1 MIPFLR
7 NGVFLLPVPPQPEGE
22 GSALRRQIEW
32 LWKNMDAPYR
42 RRHVIALCICAFTCL
57 LLLVNP
63 ALSRRLID
71 DVIMAGNPDPLLP
84 ILAVMLAVK
93 LGREGLRYMMV
104 IFLEKD
110 SQNVVFNLRRR
121 LFTKMQYNDMCF
133 FDSHRTGD
141 LMTRMSA
148 DLDWCRHFLSYIDYR
163 IIDAVCTFV
172 FATVYLTI
180 VNWKLTLLLIV
191 ITPVLLLITKFFSK
205 HVRPR
210 FVFMREKLSEMN
222 TAAQENIAGNRVVK
236 AFAREEYEKERFEQK
251 NRAFMNSHLRI
262 NKLWLTFFPVIE
274 LLVNA
279 IQLVTVFVG
288 GLFIIQGE
296 LTPGELAIFTGLSW
310 AVSNPMREMG
320 NLINGLQRFSTSAA
334 KVTDLYY
341 ATPSITDETDA
352 TAHEQVRGGIE
363 FDHVSFCFDQKPV
376 LTDVTFSVQPG
387 QTVAVMGPT
396 GSGKTTLIHLLARFY
411 DVTEGEIRV
420 DGCNVKQWR
429 LRELRGGIGTA
440 TQDVFL
446 FSDTVEGN
454 IAFGNQE
461 LTLDEVKDFARR
473 ADAAEFAEKLPEGY
487 DTIIGERGVGLSG
500 GQRQRIALARALAVR
515 PGILVMDD
523 TTSAVDSETEQY
535 IQDQLRHLPFEC
547 TKFIIAQRISSMRD
561 ADLILV
567 LEDGR
572 ITEQG
577 THRELLEKRGY
588 YWQTYCLQYGISIQG
603 VEAAATT
610 DDRDPVRTEAAEV

>member
-1 MIPFLR
+1 MWK
-7 NGVFLLPVPPQPEGE
+7 
-22 GSALRRQIEW
+22 QITW
-32 LWKNMDAPYR
+32 LWENMDVRYR
-42 RRHVIALCICAFTCL
+42 RRHVAALIICAFTCL

-71 DVIMAGNPDPLLP
+71 DVIVAQNPDPLLP

-93 LGREGLRYMMV
+93 LGREGLRYLMV
-104 IFLEKD
+104 IFLETD
-110 SQNVVFNLRRR
+110 SQNVVYNLRRR
-121 LFTKMQYNDMCF
+121 LFSKMQYSDMRF
-133 FDSHRTGD
+133 FDAHRTGD

-163 IIDAVCTFV
+163 ILDAVCTFV
-172 FATVYLTI
+172 FATVYLAI
-180 VNWKLTLLLIV
+180 VNLKLTLMLIV
-191 ITPVLLLITKFFSK
+191 ITPVLLLITKFFSR

-210 FVFMREKLSEMN
+210 FVFMREKLSDMN

-236 AFAREEYEKERFEQK
+236 AFAREEYEKERFETK
-251 NRAFMNSHLRI
+251 NRAFMESHLRI
-262 NKLWLTFFPVIE
+262 NKLWLTFFPMIE

-310 AVSNPMREMG
+310 AVSNPMRELG
-320 NLINGLQRFSTSAA
+320 NLINDLQRFSTSAA
-334 KVTDLYY
+334 KVMELHYGK
-341 ATPSITDETDA
+341 PEIVDA
-352 TAHEQVRGGIE
+352 PDAEDHGRMRGQIE
-363 FDHVSFCFDQKPV
+363 FDHVSFRMDSTPI
-376 LTDVTFSVQPG
+376 LTDVSFAVQPG

-420 DGCNVKQWR
+420 DGCDVRQWKLKQ
-429 LRELRGGIGTA
+429 LRGGIGTA

-454 IAFGNQE
+454 VAFGNQD

-473 ADAAEFAEKLPEGY
+473 ADAAEFIDKLPEGY

-515 PGILVMDD
+515 PSILVMDD

-535 IQDQLRHLPFEC
+535 IQAQLRDLPFEC

-567 LEDGR
+567 LQDGR
-572 ITEQG
+572 IAEQG
-577 THRELLEKRGY
+577 THEELLKKRGY
-588 YWQTYCLQYGISIQG
+588 YWQTYCLQYGIPMK
-603 VEAAATT
+603 EA
-610 DDRDPVRTEAAEV
+610 V

>member
-1 MIPFLR
+1 M
-7 NGVFLLPVPPQPEGE
+7 GK
-22 GSALRRQIEW
+22 QIRW
-32 LWKNMDAPYR
+32 LWENMDKPYQK
-42 RRHVIALCICAFTCL
+42 RHIIALCVCVITCA

-71 DVIMAGNPDPLLP
+71 EVIVAQNPDPLMD
-84 ILAVMLAVK
+84 ILMLMLAVK
-93 LGREGLRYMMV
+93 LGREGMRYLMV
-104 IFLEKD
+104 IFLEKA
-110 SQNVVFNLRRR
+110 SQNVMFNLRRR
-121 LFTKMQYNDMCF
+121 LFEKMQYNDMRF

-163 IIDAVCTFV
+163 IIDAACTFL
-172 FATVYLTI
+172 FATVYLSI

-191 ITPVLLLITKFFSK
+191 ITPVLLLITKLFSK
-205 HVRPR
+205 NVRPR
-210 FVFMREKLSEMN
+210 FVFMREKLSDMN

-236 AFAREEYEKERFEQK
+236 AFAREEYEKDRFEKK
-251 NRAFMNSHLRI
+251 NRAFMDSHLRI
-262 NKLWLTFFPVIE
+262 NKLWLTFFPMIE

-288 GLFIIQGE
+288 GLFIINGE

-310 AVSNPMREMG
+310 AVSNPMRELG
-320 NLINGLQRFSTSAA
+320 NLINDLQRFSTSAA
-334 KVTDLYY
+334 KVMELHYGK
-341 ATPSITDETDA
+341 PEIVDA
-352 TAHEQVRGGIE
+352 PDAVEHERMRGQIE
-363 FDHVSFCFDQKPV
+363 FDHVSFRIDSKPI
-376 LTDVTFSVQPG
+376 LSDVTFSVLPG

-396 GSGKTTLIHLLARFY
+396 GSGKTTLIQLLARFY
-411 DVTEGEIRV
+411 DVTEGQIRV
-420 DGCNVKQWR
+420 DGCDVKQWK
-429 LRELRGGIGTA
+429 LKELRGDIGIA

-454 IAFGNQE
+454 IAFGNQA

-473 ADAAEFAEKLPEGY
+473 ADAAEFAERLPEGY

-515 PGILVMDD
+515 PSILVMDD
-523 TTSAVDSETEQY
+523 TTSAVDSETELY
-535 IQDQLRHLPFEC
+535 IQNQLRSLPFPC

-567 LEDGR
+567 LQDGK

-588 YWQTYCLQYGISIQG
+588 YWQTYCLQYGIPME
-603 VEAAATT
+603 EA
-610 DDRDPVRTEAAEV
+610 V

>member
-1 MIPFLR
+1 MRKQF
-7 NGVFLLPVPPQPEGE
+7 
-22 GSALRRQIEW
+22 EW
-32 LWKNMDAPYR
+32 LWKNMDAPFR
-42 RRHVIALCICAFTCL
+42 RRHVIALCVCAFTCL

-71 DVIMAGNPDPLLP
+71 DVIMAGNPEPLLS

-121 LFTKMQYNDMCF
+121 LFTKMQYSDMPF
-133 FDSHRTGD
+133 FDAHRTGD

-148 DLDWCRHFLSYIDYR
+148 DLDWCRHFLAYIDYR

-172 FATVYLTI
+172 FATVYLVT

-191 ITPVLLLITKFFSK
+191 ITPVLLVISRFLSRHI
-205 HVRPR
+205 RPR
-210 FVFMREKLSEMN
+210 FMFMRERLADMN

-236 AFAREEYEKERFEQK
+236 AFAREEYEKERFEKK
-251 NRAFMNSHLRI
+251 NKAFMDSHLRI
-262 NKLWLTFFPVIE
+262 NKLWLSFFPVIE

-310 AVSNPMREMG
+310 AVSNPMRELG
-320 NLINGLQRFSTSAA
+320 NLINDLQRFSTSAA
-334 KVTDLYY
+334 KVMELYY
-341 ATPSITDETDA
+341 ANSSIADA
-352 TAHEQVRGGIE
+352 PDAVTHERIQGKIE
-363 FDHVSFCFDQKPV
+363 FDHVSFAYDSKPV
-376 LTDVTFSVQPG
+376 LTDVSFSVEPG
-387 QTVAVMGPT
+387 KTVAVMGPT
-396 GSGKTTLIHLLARFY
+396 GSGKTTLISLLARFY
-411 DVTEGEIRV
+411 DVTEGAVRV
-420 DGCNVKQWR
+420 DGCDVKQWK
-429 LRELRGGIGTA
+429 LDELRGGIGTA

-473 ADAAEFAEKLPEGY
+473 ADAAEFADKLPEGY

-515 PGILVMDD
+515 PGILIMDD

-567 LEDGR
+567 LQDGK

-577 THRELLEKRGY
+577 THKELLEKRGY
-588 YWQTYCLQYGISIQG
+588 YWQTYCLQYGL
-603 VEAAATT
+603 EMK
-610 DDRDPVRTEAAEV
+610 EVG

>member
-1 MIPFLR
+1 MR
-7 NGVFLLPVPPQPEGE
+7 K
-22 GSALRRQIEW
+22 QIAW
-32 LWKNMDAPYR
+32 LWENMDAPYR
-42 RRHVIALCICAFTCL
+42 RRHIVALCICAFTCL

-71 DVIMAGNPDPLLP
+71 DVIMAQNPDPLLS
-84 ILAVMLAVK
+84 ILAVMLVVK

-110 SQNVVFNLRRR
+110 SQNVMFNLRRR
-121 LFTKMQYNDMCF
+121 LFEKMQYNDMRF

-148 DLDWCRHFLSYIDYR
+148 DLDWCRHFLAYIDYR
-163 IIDAVCTFV
+163 IIDAACTFL
-172 FATVYLTI
+172 FATVYLAI

-191 ITPVLLLITKFFSK
+191 ITPVLLVITKFFSK

-210 FVFMREKLSEMN
+210 FVFMREKLSDMN

-236 AFAREEYEKERFEQK
+236 AFAREEYEKERFEKK
-251 NRAFMNSHLRI
+251 NRAFMDSHLRI
-262 NKLWLTFFPVIE
+262 NKLWLTFFPIIE

-288 GLFIIQGE
+288 GLFIINGE
-296 LTPGELAIFTGLSW
+296 LTPGELAIFTALSW
-310 AVSNPMREMG
+310 AVSNPMRELG
-320 NLINGLQRFSTSAA
+320 NLINDLQRFSTSAA
-334 KVTDLYY
+334 KVMELHYGK
-341 ATPSITDETDA
+341 PVIVDA
-352 TAHEQVRGGIE
+352 PDAVDHERMEGHIE
-363 FDHVSFCFDQKPV
+363 FDRVSFRIDSKRI
-376 LTDVTFSVQPG
+376 LTDVSFSVQPG
-387 QTVAVMGPT
+387 QTVAVIGPT
-396 GSGKTTLIHLLARFY
+396 GSGKTSLINLLARFY
-411 DVTEGEIRV
+411 DATEGKVSV
-420 DGCNVKQWR
+420 DGCDVKQWK
-429 LRELRGGIGTA
+429 LHQLRGGIGIA

-454 IAFGNQE
+454 IAFGDQE

-500 GQRQRIALARALAVR
+500 GQRQRIALARALAVK
-515 PGILVMDD
+515 PSILVMDD
-523 TTSAVDSETEQY
+523 TTSAVDSETEMY
-535 IQDQLRHLPFEC
+535 IQQQLRALPFPC

-567 LEDGR
+567 LQDGR

-588 YWQTYCLQYGISIQG
+588 YWQTYCLQYGISMK
-603 VEAAATT
+603 EA
-610 DDRDPVRTEAAEV
+610 V

>member
-1 MIPFLR
+1 MRKQF
-7 NGVFLLPVPPQPEGE
+7 
-22 GSALRRQIEW
+22 EW
-32 LWKNMDAPYR
+32 LWENMDAPYR
-42 RRHVIALCICAFTCL
+42 RKHIIALCICAFSCVV
-57 LLLVNP
+57 LLVNP

-71 DVIMAGNPDPLLP
+71 DVIVAGNPGPLLG
-84 ILAVMLAVK
+84 ILAVMLVAK
-93 LGREGLRYMMV
+93 LGREGMRYMMV
-104 IFLEKD
+104 IFLEQS
-110 SQNVVFNLRRR
+110 SQNVIFNLRRR
-121 LFTKMQYNDMCF
+121 LFGKMQYNDMHF
-133 FDSHRTGD
+133 FDTHRTGD

-163 IIDAVCTFV
+163 IIDAVCTFL
-172 FATVYLTI
+172 FSIVYLSV

-191 ITPVLLLITKFFSK
+191 ITPMLMMITKIFSK

-236 AFAREEYEKERFEQK
+236 AFAREEYEKERFEEK
-251 NRAFMNSHLRI
+251 NLAFMQSHLRI
-262 NKLWLTFFPVIE
+262 NKLWLTFFPMIE

-288 GLFIIQGE
+288 GLFIINGE

-310 AVSNPMREMG
+310 AVSNPMRELG
-320 NLINGLQRFSTSAA
+320 NLINDLQRFSTSAA
-334 KVTDLYY
+334 KVIELYY
-341 ATPSITDETDA
+341 ETPSITDAPDA
-352 TAHEQVRGGIE
+352 VPHDRVEGKIE
-363 FDHVSFCFDQKPV
+363 FDHVSFAYGDKPI
-376 LTDVTFSVQPG
+376 LTDVTFSVEPG

-396 GSGKTTLIHLLARFY
+396 GSGKTTLIQLLSRFY
-411 DVTEGEIRV
+411 DVNEGAVRV
-420 DGCNVKQWR
+420 DGCDVKQWR
-429 LRELRGGIGTA
+429 LSDLRGGIGTA

-454 IAFGNQE
+454 IAFGDQD
-461 LTLDEVKDFARR
+461 LTVDEVKDFARR

-500 GQRQRIALARALAVR
+500 GQRQRIALARAMAVR

-535 IQDQLRHLPFEC
+535 IQEQLRALPYSC

-567 LEDGR
+567 LQNGR
-572 ITEQG
+572 VTEQG

-588 YWQTYCLQYGISIQG
+588 YWQTYCLQYGLPMDG
-603 VEAAATT
+603 AEGGEA
-610 DDRDPVRTEAAEV
+610 

>member
-1 MIPFLR
+1 MR
-7 NGVFLLPVPPQPEGE
+7 KQM
-22 GSALRRQIEW
+22 AW
-32 LWKNMDAPYR
+32 LWENMDAPFR

-63 ALSRRLID
+63 ALSQRLID
-71 DVIMAGNPDPLLP
+71 DVIVARNPDPLLL
-84 ILAVMLAVK
+84 ILAIMLVVK

-104 IFLEKD
+104 IFLETD
-110 SQNVVFNLRRR
+110 SQNVIYNLRRS
-121 LFTKMQYNDMCF
+121 LFEKMQYSDMLF
-133 FDSHRTGD
+133 FDRHRTGD

-148 DLDWCRHFLSYIDYR
+148 DLDWCRHFLAYIDYR
-163 IIDAVCTFV
+163 IIDAVCTFL

-180 VNWKLTLLLIV
+180 VNWKLTLLLII

-210 FVFMREKLSEMN
+210 FVFMREKLSDMN

-236 AFAREEYEKERFEQK
+236 AFAREEYEKERFEKK
-251 NRAFMNSHLRI
+251 NRAFMDSHLRI
-262 NKLWLTFFPVIE
+262 NKLWLTFFPMIE
-274 LLVNA
+274 LLVNG

-288 GLFIIQGE
+288 GLFIIRGE
-296 LTPGELAIFTGLSW
+296 LTPGQLAIFTGLSW
-310 AVSNPMREMG
+310 AVSNPMRELG
-320 NLINGLQRFSTSAA
+320 NLINDLQRFSTSAA
-334 KVTDLYY
+334 KVMELHYNR
-341 ATPSITDETDA
+341 PKIIDA
-352 TAHEQVRGGIE
+352 PDALEHERMQGQIE
-363 FDHVSFCFDQKPV
+363 FDHVSFRMDNKTI
-376 LTDVTFSVQPG
+376 LEDVSFSVQPG

-396 GSGKTTLIHLLARFY
+396 GGGKTTLISLLARFY

-420 DGCNVKQWR
+420 DGCNVKRWR
-429 LRELRGGIGTA
+429 LKELRGGIGTA

-454 IAFGNQE
+454 VAFGSQE

-473 ADAAEFAEKLPEGY
+473 ADAAEFIDKLPEGY

-515 PGILVMDD
+515 PSILIMDD

-535 IQDQLRHLPFEC
+535 IQEQLRTLPFAC
-547 TKFIIAQRISSMRD
+547 TRFIIAQRISSMRD

-567 LEDGR
+567 LRDGR
-572 ITEQG
+572 ITERG
-577 THRELLEKRGY
+577 THQELLEKRGY
-588 YWQTYCLQYGISIQG
+588 YWQTYCLQYGIPMK
-603 VEAAATT
+603 EA
-610 DDRDPVRTEAAEV
+610 V

>member
-1 MIPFLR
+1 MRKQF
-7 NGVFLLPVPPQPEGE
+7 
-22 GSALRRQIEW
+22 AW
-32 LWKNMDAPYR
+32 LWRNMDPPFR
-42 RRHVIALCICAFTCL
+42 RRHIIALSICVFSCL

-71 DVIMAGNPDPLLP
+71 EVIVAGNPDPLLS
-84 ILAVMLAVK
+84 ILGLMLVIK
-93 LGREGLRYMMV
+93 LAREGSRYLMV
-104 IFLEKD
+104 VTLEKD
-110 SQNVVFNLRRR
+110 SQNAVYNLRRT
-121 LFTKMQYNDMCF
+121 LFSKMQYNDMRF
-133 FDSHRTGD
+133 FDAHRTGD

-172 FATVYLTI
+172 FATVYLLF

-191 ITPVLLLITKFFSK
+191 ITPVLLLITKQLSK

-222 TAAQENIAGNRVVK
+222 TAAQENIAGNRVVR
-236 AFAREEYEKERFEQK
+236 AFAREEYEKERFEEK
-251 NRAFMNSHLRI
+251 NMAFMNSHLRI
-262 NKLWLTFFPVIE
+262 NKLWLSFFPIIE

-310 AVSNPMREMG
+310 AVSNPMRELG
-320 NLINGLQRFSTSAA
+320 NLINDLQRFSTSAA
-334 KVTDLYY
+334 KVQELYY
-341 ATPSITDETDA
+341 GTPSIVDA
-352 TAHEQVRGGIE
+352 PDAVSHDRIRGQIE
-363 FDHVSFCFDQKPV
+363 FDHVSFRYDSKPV
-376 LTDVTFSVQPG
+376 LTDVSFSVGPG

-396 GSGKTTLIHLLARFY
+396 GSGKTTLIQLLARFY

-429 LRELRGGIGTA
+429 LRDLRGSIGTA

-454 IAFGNQE
+454 IAFGDQE
-461 LTLDEVKDFARR
+461 LTQDEVKDFARR

-515 PGILVMDD
+515 PGILIMDD

-535 IQDQLRHLPFEC
+535 IQDQLRNLPFEC

-567 LEDGR
+567 LQDGK
-572 ITEQG
+572 ITERG
-577 THRELLEKRGY
+577 THRELLDKRGY
-588 YWQTYCLQYGISIQG
+588 YWQTYCLQYGIPMDKAG
-603 VEAAATT
+603 
-610 DDRDPVRTEAAEV
+610 TERGEGR

>member
-1 MIPFLR
+1 MWK
-7 NGVFLLPVPPQPEGE
+7 
-22 GSALRRQIEW
+22 QIAW
-32 LWKNMDAPYR
+32 LWENMDAPYR
-42 RRHVIALCICAFTCL
+42 RRHVIALCVCAFTCL

-63 ALSRRLID
+63 ALSRKLID
-71 DVIMAGNPDPLLP
+71 DVIVAQNPDPLLS
-84 ILAVMLAVK
+84 ILAVMLVVK
-93 LGREGLRYMMV
+93 LGREALRYMMV
-104 IFLEKD
+104 IFLETD
-110 SQNVVFNLRRR
+110 AQDVVYNLRRR
-121 LFTKMQYNDMCF
+121 LFEKLQYSDMRF

-141 LMTRMSA
+141 IMTRMSA
-148 DLDWCRHFLSYIDYR
+148 DLDWCRHFLAFIDYR
-163 IIDAVCTFV
+163 ILDAVCTFV
-172 FATVYLTI
+172 FATVYLTL

-236 AFAREEYEKERFEQK
+236 AFAREEYEKERFEEK

-262 NKLWLTFFPVIE
+262 NKLWLTFFPMIE

-288 GLFIIQGE
+288 GLFIIRGE
-296 LTPGELAIFTGLSW
+296 MTPGELAIFTGLSW
-310 AVSNPMREMG
+310 AVSNPMRELG
-320 NLINGLQRFSTSAA
+320 NLINDLQRFSTSAA
-334 KVTDLYY
+334 KVMELHYNK
-341 ATPSITDETDA
+341 PEILDA
-352 TAHEQVRGGIE
+352 PDAVDHARMKGQIE
-363 FDHVSFCFDQKPV
+363 FEHVTFRMDNKPI
-376 LTDVTFSVQPG
+376 LEDVSFSVQPG

-411 DVTEGEIRV
+411 DVNEGEIRV
-420 DGCNVKQWR
+420 DGCDVRQWK
-429 LRELRGGIGTA
+429 LSQLRGGIGTA

-461 LTLDEVKDFARR
+461 LTLDEVRDFARR
-473 ADAAEFAEKLPEGY
+473 ADAAEFVEKLPEGY

-515 PGILVMDD
+515 PSILIMDD

-535 IQDQLRHLPFEC
+535 IREQLHSLPFPC
-547 TKFIIAQRISSMRD
+547 TKFIIAQRIASMKD

-567 LEDGR
+567 LRDGKIAER
-572 ITEQG
+572 G
-577 THRELLEKRGY
+577 THQELLAQHGY
-588 YWQTYCLQYGISIQG
+588 YWQTYCLQYGMPMK
-603 VEAAATT
+603 EA
-610 DDRDPVRTEAAEV
+610 VQHGAE

>member
-1 MIPFLR
+1 MLK
-7 NGVFLLPVPPQPEGE
+7 
-22 GSALRRQIEW
+22 QIRW
-32 LWKNMDAPYR
+32 LWDNMDPKYR
-42 RRHVIALCICAFTCL
+42 RRHVIALCISVFTCM

-63 ALSRRLID
+63 TVSQRIID
-71 DVIMAGNPDPLLP
+71 EVITARNPDPLLP
-84 ILAVMLAVK
+84 LLAVMLTVK
-93 LGREGLRYMMV
+93 LGREGLRYLMIM
-104 IFLEKD
+104 FLETD
-110 SQNVVFNLRRR
+110 SQNVIFNLRRS
-121 LFTKMQYNDMCF
+121 LFSKMQYNDMRF

-148 DLDWCRHFLSYIDYR
+148 DLDWCRHFTSYIDYR

-172 FATVYLTI
+172 FAMIYLVT
-180 VNWKLTLLLIV
+180 VNWKLTLLLVV
-191 ITPVLLLITKFFSK
+191 ITPILLLITKFFSK

-222 TAAQENIAGNRVVK
+222 TAAQENIAGNRVIK
-236 AFAREEYEKERFEQK
+236 AFAREEYEKERFEEK
-251 NRAFMNSHLRI
+251 NRAFMDSHLRI
-262 NKLWLTFFPVIE
+262 NKLWLTFFPMIE
-274 LLVNA
+274 FLVNG

-288 GLFIIQGE
+288 GLLIIRGE
-296 LTPGELAIFTGLSW
+296 LTPGQLAIFTGLNW
-310 AVSNPMREMG
+310 AVSNPMRELG
-320 NLINGLQRFSTSAA
+320 NLINDLHRFSTSAA
-334 KVTDLYY
+334 KVMELYY
-341 ATPSITDETDA
+341 SKPEILDDPEAED
-352 TAHEQVRGGIE
+352 HERMEGGIE
-363 FDHVSFCFDQKPV
+363 FDHVSFNIDSKEI
-376 LTDVTFSVQPG
+376 LTDVSFSVKPG

-411 DVTEGEIRV
+411 DVTDGAVRV
-420 DGCNVKQWR
+420 DGCDVRQWK
-429 LRELRGGIGTA
+429 LHQLRGGIGTA

-454 IAFGNQE
+454 VAFGDQD
-461 LTLDEVKDFARR
+461 LTMDEVKDFARR
-473 ADAAEFAEKLPEGY
+473 ADAAEFIDRLPEGY

-515 PGILVMDD
+515 PSILIMDD

-535 IQDQLRHLPFEC
+535 IQDQLRHLPFTC

-567 LEDGR
+567 LENGR

-588 YWQTYCLQYGISIQG
+588 YWQTYCLQYGIPMQ
-603 VEAAATT
+603 EA
-610 DDRDPVRTEAAEV
+610 V

>member
-1 MIPFLR
+1 MLMK
-7 NGVFLLPVPPQPEGE
+7 
-22 GSALRRQIEW
+22 QIHW
-32 LWKNMDAPYR
+32 LWENMDTRYR
-42 RRHVIALCICAFTCL
+42 RRHIIALCICVFTCV

-63 ALSRRLID
+63 TVSQRIID
-71 DVIMAGNPDPLLP
+71 EVITPGNPEPLLP
-84 ILAVMLAVK
+84 LLAVMLAVK
-93 LGREGLRYMMV
+93 LGREGLRYLMIMF
-104 IFLEKD
+104 IETS
-110 SQNVVFNLRRR
+110 SQNVLFNLRRS
-121 LFTKMQYNDMCF
+121 LFSKMQYNDMRF
-133 FDSHRTGD
+133 FDAHRTGD

-148 DLDWCRHFLSYIDYR
+148 DLDWCRHFLSYINYR
-163 IIDAVCTFV
+163 IVDAVCTFL
-172 FATVYLTI
+172 FSTVYLLT
-180 VNWKLTLLLIV
+180 VSWKLTLLLIV
-191 ITPVLLLITKFFSK
+191 ITPVLMMITKLFSK

-210 FVFMREKLSEMN
+210 FVAMRERLSDMN

-236 AFAREEYEKERFEQK
+236 AFAREDYERARFEEK
-251 NRAFMNSHLRI
+251 NEAFRDANLRI
-262 NKLWLTFFPVIE
+262 NKLWLTFFPMIE

-288 GLFIIQGE
+288 GVFVITGE
-296 LTPGELAIFTGLSW
+296 LQSVGQLAIFTGLSW
-310 AVSNPMREMG
+310 AVSNPMRELG
-320 NLINGLQRFSTSAA
+320 NLINDLSRFSTSAA
-334 KVTDLYY
+334 KVMELQY
-341 ATPSITDETDA
+341 AKPEITDASDA
-352 TAHEQVRGGIE
+352 QDHARVQGQIDFE
-363 FDHVSFCFDQKPV
+363 HVSFAIDGKPI
-376 LTDVTFSVQPG
+376 LTDVSFSAQPG

-396 GSGKTTLIHLLARFY
+396 GSGKTTLINLLARFY
-411 DVTEGEIRV
+411 DVTEGQIRV
-420 DGCNVKQWR
+420 DGCDVKQWKLHQ
-429 LRELRGGIGTA
+429 LRAGIGTA

-454 IAFGNQE
+454 IAFGNQD

-473 ADAAEFAEKLPEGY
+473 ADAAEFVDKLPEGY

-500 GQRQRIALARALAVR
+500 GQRQRIALARALAVK

-535 IQDQLRHLPFEC
+535 IQRQLRELPYAC

-588 YWQTYCLQYGISIQG
+588 YWQTYCLQYGIPMQ
-603 VEAAATT
+603 EA
-610 DDRDPVRTEAAEV
+610 V

>member
-1 MIPFLR
+1 MR
-7 NGVFLLPVPPQPEGE
+7 K
-22 GSALRRQIEW
+22 QIAW
-32 LWKNMDAPYR
+32 LWENMDPRYR
-42 RRHVIALCICAFTCL
+42 RRHVIALCVCAFTCL

-71 DVIMAGNPDPLLP
+71 DVIVARNPEPLLS
-84 ILAVMLAVK
+84 ILGVMLAVK

-104 IFLEKD
+104 IFLETD
-110 SQNVVFNLRRR
+110 SQNVMYNLRCR
-121 LFTKMQYNDMCF
+121 LFEKMQYNDMRF

-148 DLDWCRHFLSYIDYR
+148 DLDWCRHFLAYIDYR
-163 IIDAVCTFV
+163 IIDAVCTFL

-210 FVFMREKLSEMN
+210 FVAMREKLSEMN

-236 AFAREEYEKERFEQK
+236 AFAREEYEKARFEEK
-251 NRAFMNSHLRI
+251 NRAFMNSHLDI
-262 NKLWLTFFPVIE
+262 NKLWLTFFPMIE

-288 GLFIIQGE
+288 GLFIINGE

-310 AVSNPMREMG
+310 AVSNPMRELG
-320 NLINGLQRFSTSAA
+320 NLINDLQRFSTSAA
-334 KVTDLYY
+334 KVMELHYGK
-341 ATPSITDETDA
+341 PEIVDA
-352 TAHEQVRGGIE
+352 PDAVEHERMRGQIE
-363 FDHVSFCFDQKPV
+363 FDHVSFRM
-376 LTDVTFSVQPG
+376 DVTPILEDISFSVQPG

-420 DGCNVKQWR
+420 DGCDVKQWK
-429 LRELRGGIGTA
+429 LKQLRGGIGTA

-454 IAFGNQE
+454 VAFGNQE
-461 LTLDEVKDFARR
+461 LTMEEVKDFARR
-473 ADAAEFAEKLPEGY
+473 ADAAEFIDKLPEGY

-515 PGILVMDD
+515 PSILIMDD

-535 IQDQLRHLPFEC
+535 IQAQLRNLPFPC
-547 TKFIIAQRISSMRD
+547 TKLIIAQRISSMRD

-567 LEDGR
+567 VQDGR
-572 ITEQG
+572 ITERG
-577 THRELLEKRGY
+577 THRELLQKRGY
-588 YWQTYCLQYGISIQG
+588 YWQTYCLQYG
-603 VEAAATT
+603 VPMKEA
-610 DDRDPVRTEAAEV
+610 V